1 MSNKSA
7 TGNEKVSVEKHDAS
21 KVKHEVDKINRGERS
36 PIDIDNQLNK
46 TLTPNAFEMDR
57 MDLSSMPPAAMH
69 EHIDL
74 MSDND
79 SDLDD
84 DDNEHKDADSAAASN
99 MQSLGLPSYSK
110 FESDFK
116 RRIDEM
122 NANSRFDMQLK
133 GKSLMSQTIS
143 LLQNKKQM

>member
-1 MSNKSA
+1 
-7 TGNEKVSVEKHDAS
+7 
-21 KVKHEVDKINRGERS
+21 
-36 PIDIDNQLNK
+36 
-46 TLTPNAFEMDR
+46 
-57 MDLSSMPPAAMH
+57 
-69 EHIDL
+69 

-143 LLQNKKQM
+143 LLQNKKQMKYRRTIFFL